1 MTRISDP
8 VDSKDRHNGFPIAD
22 VNKARRGSSGITISV
37 IIPTLNEESSLPT
50 TLEHTFRL
58 GFDDIIVADGGSV
71 DRTRDIVVQFALSQE
86 RDAIR
91 NCPVMSITTQP
102 GRGLQM
108 NTAAQLSRSDVLLFL
123 HADTILPD
131 HARRSIADSLRDPR
145 CIGGRFD
152 VQFDRRSNLGRLVSN
167 LMNIRSRMSGIATG
181 DQAIFVRRDV
191 FERMRGYSPIPL
203 MEDLDF
209 TRRLK
214 KEGHVAALR
223 DKVTTSY
230 RRWEQRGPVRTILL
244 MWTIRFLYWLG
255 VSPRTLSRFYAA
267 VR

>member
-1 MTRISDP
+1 MLGAVIVLATILIALAAPLIATDDP
-8 VDSKDRHNGFPIAD
+8 D
-22 VNKARRGSSGITISV
+22 
-37 IIPTLNEESSLPT
+37 
-50 TLEHTFRL
+50 
-58 GFDDIIVADGGSV
+58 
-71 DRTRDIVVQFALSQE
+71 
-86 RDAIR
+86 
-91 NCPVMSITTQP
+91 
-102 GRGLQM
+102 
-108 NTAAQLSRSDVLLFL
+108 AQLAKRLLSPSRDHLLGTDEL
-123 HADTILPD
+123 GRDTYSRIVYGSRVSLQVGV
-131 HARRSIADSLRDPR
+131 IAVAIALVVGTGLGVAAGFV
-145 CIGGRFD
+145 GGRFD
-152 VQFDRRSNLGRLVSN
+152 VQFDRRTNLGRLVSTM
-167 LMNIRSRMSGIATG
+167 MNIRSRMSGIATG

-214 KEGHVAALR
+214 KEGRVAALR

-255 VSPRTLSRFYAA
+255 VNPGALSRLYAA